1 MIATRQAFSFVD
13 LENIENIMITGGVE
27 TLCQEASSVANGAKV
42 WCFPDGY
49 LPLKNGGGPVEPHE
63 ALMLLN
69 VGDRQANVMIDVYF
83 EDKDPAT
90 DIPVTVD
97 AQRVKS
103 LRLDRPTDLGGLKI
117 PPLTQYSIRIR
128 SDTKIVAQFG
138 RLDCTQANMAYYV
151 GVGYCE

>member
-1 MIATRQAFSFVD
+1 
-13 LENIENIMITGGVE
+13 
-27 TLCQEASSVANGAKV
+27 VANGAKV

-49 LPLKNGGGPVEPHE
+49 LPLKNGDGPVEPHE

-69 VGDRQANVMIDVYF
+69 VGDRRANVKLDVYF

-90 DIPVTVD
+90 DIPITVD

-103 LRLDRPTDLGGLKI
+103 LRLDRPHDLGGLEI

-138 RLDCTQANMAYYV
+138 RLDCTKSNIAYYV
-151 GVGYCE
+151 GVGHCE